1 MTQPSTP
8 GAPTP
13 GAPTHRTATAPG
25 TVTRLPQQRTTTPGP
40 AVQGSLALSYSPVA
54 APPVPAEVPAPRRP
68 AEVRD
73 ETAEIRH
80 LAGSLAQAAVE
91 VVAGQRPV
99 LQMLRWT
106 DEHVYGDL
114 ERRAA
119 LVAQARGT
127 AARRLRAQVR
137 SVHVCRPHPDVAE
150 VSVHVRHG
158 ERSRALALRLERHRD
173 RWRCT
178 VLQFG

>member
-8 GAPTP
+8 GSPTP
-13 GAPTHRTATAPG
+13 QASTPRTATAPG
-25 TVTRLPQQRTTTPGP
+25 TVTRLPQQRTPSP
-40 AVQGSLALSYSPVA
+40 CASVQGSLALSYSPVA
-54 APPVPAEVPAPRRP
+54 APVPE
-68 AEVRD
+68 EGRD
-73 ETAEIRH
+73 ETAELRH
-80 LAGSLAQAAVE
+80 LAGSFAQAAVE

-99 LQMLRWT
+99 LQLLRWT

-127 AARRLRAQVR
+127 AARRVHAQVR

-158 ERSRALALRLERHRD
+158 DRSRALALRLERHRD

-178 VLQFG
+178 VLLFG

>member
-8 GAPTP
+8 GSPTP
-13 GAPTHRTATAPG
+13 QASTPATPTAPG
-25 TVTRLPQQRTTTPGP
+25 TVTRLPHQRTPSP
-40 AVQGSLALSYSPVA
+40 CAAVQGSLALSYPPAA
-54 APPVPAEVPAPRRP
+54 APPAPTEGPRRVSV
-68 AEVRD
+68 EVRD
-73 ETAEIRH
+73 EAVEIRH
-80 LAGSLAQAAVE
+80 LAGSFAQAAVE

-127 AARRLRAQVR
+127 AARRVHAQVR

-178 VLQFG
+178 VLLFG

>member
-8 GAPTP
+8 GSPTP
-13 GAPTHRTATAPG
+13 GAPTSRTATTPG
-25 TVTRLPQQRTTTPGP
+25 TVTRLPQQRTPGP
-40 AVQGSLALSYSPVA
+40 YAAVQGSLALSYAPVA
-54 APPVPAEVPAPRRP
+54 APPVP

-127 AARRLRAQVR
+127 APRRLHAQVR

-178 VLQFG
+178 VLLFG

>member
-8 GAPTP
+8 GSPTP
-13 GAPTHRTATAPG
+13 GAPSPRTATASG
-25 TVTRLPQQRTTTPGP
+25 TVTRLPQQRTPGP
-40 AVQGSLALSYSPVA
+40 GAAVQGSLALDYSPVA
-54 APPVPAEVPAPRRP
+54 APPVREAPTGVPAD
-68 AEVRD
+68 VRD

-127 AARRLRAQVR
+127 AARRVHAQVR
-137 SVHVCRPHPDVAE
+137 SVHVCRPDPDVAE

-178 VLQFG
+178 VLLFG

>member
-1 MTQPSTP
+1 MTSRDDTAEPADRAETADATGAAVAHLPRQRSRRG
-8 GAPTP
+8 GAPD
-13 GAPTHRTATAPG
+13 
-25 TVTRLPQQRTTTPGP
+25 GP
-40 AVQGSLALSYSPVA
+40 LVQGSLALSWAPVESR
-54 APPVPAEVPAPRRP
+54 PRPVRVPDEDD
-68 AEVRD
+68 EVRD
-73 ETAEIRH
+73 
-80 LAGSLAQAAVE
+80 LAGRFAQAAVE

-99 LQMLRWT
+99 LQLLRWT
-106 DEHVYGDL
+106 DEHVYADL

-119 LVAQARGT
+119 LVRQARGSSP
-127 AARRLRAQVR
+127 RRVHAQVR
-137 SVHVCRPHPDVAE
+137 SVHVCRPHDDSAE

>member
-1 MTQPSTP
+1 MTQPPTPGSPTP

-13 GAPTHRTATAPG
+13 RAVTAPG
-25 TVTRLPQQRTTTPGP
+25 TVTRLPQQRTPGP
-40 AVQGSLALSYSPVA
+40 CAVVQGSLALSYSPVA
-54 APPVPAEVPAPRRP
+54 APPVAAEGPTRVP

-80 LAGSLAQAAVE
+80 LAGSFAQAAVE

-127 AARRLRAQVR
+127 AARRVHAQVR

-178 VLQFG
+178 VLLFG